1 MADDCWCKK
10 PVLSTFRWVFPW
22 RSRLTVS
29 YADAAR
35 PRARRAQERLELGL
49 QEQREYEATSETHRR
64 WTPEARYFG
73 QWRTGATQW
82 AHTRGMRSRG
92 TGTTRALPG
101 SPFNQPP
108 AVAIVA
114 SYAMSDRVSH
124 DRYGLGT
131 VVGTENGNAAVLV
144 DFGPKVLRVALPTT
158 KMVKL

>member
-1 MADDCWCKK
+1 MIVRAFMAVPIANKK
-10 PVLSTFRWVFPW
+10 VVAPLSGYQYEIRCYIRDPDGHLIEVGKPRTQ
-22 RSRLTVS
+22 SGTG
-29 YADAAR
+29 R
-35 PRARRAQERLELGL
+35 PRID
-49 QEQREYEATSETHRR
+49 S
-64 WTPEARYFG
+64 G

>member
-1 MADDCWCKK
+1 MYAASKI
-10 PVLSTFRWVFPW
+10 LGT
-22 RSRLTVS
+22 RSASVS
-29 YADAAR
+29 AR
-35 PRARRAQERLELGL
+35 PRID
-49 QEQREYEATSETHRR
+49 
-64 WTPEARYFG
+64 FG

-114 SYAMSDRVSH
+114 SYAISDRVSH

>member
-1 MADDCWCKK
+1 MRTHPDRRPSNVGGGPTDDK
-10 PVLSTFRWVFPW
+10 
-22 RSRLTVS
+22 
-29 YADAAR
+29 
-35 PRARRAQERLELGL
+35 
-49 QEQREYEATSETHRR
+49 
-64 WTPEARYFG
+64 G

>member
-1 MADDCWCKK
+1 
-10 PVLSTFRWVFPW
+10 
-22 RSRLTVS
+22 
-29 YADAAR
+29 
-35 PRARRAQERLELGL
+35 
-49 QEQREYEATSETHRR
+49 
-64 WTPEARYFG
+64 
-73 QWRTGATQW
+73 
-82 AHTRGMRSRG
+82 MRSRG

-144 DFGPKVLRVALPTT
+144 DFGPKVLRVPLPTT

>member
-1 MADDCWCKK
+1 L
-10 PVLSTFRWVFPW
+10 VLTAP
-22 RSRLTVS
+22 RSCGGVRESGVRIQTVN
-29 YADAAR
+29 R
-35 PRARRAQERLELGL
+35 
-49 QEQREYEATSETHRR
+49 SETHRR
-64 WTPEARYFG
+64 WTAEVRYFG

>member
-1 MADDCWCKK
+1 M
-10 PVLSTFRWVFPW
+10 PRPW
-22 RSRLTVS
+22 GR
-29 YADAAR
+29 
-35 PRARRAQERLELGL
+35 
-49 QEQREYEATSETHRR
+49 
-64 WTPEARYFG
+64 TPEDHGAKPAGGQDVG

-82 AHTRGMRSRG
+82 AHTRSMRSRG

-114 SYAMSDRVSH
+114 TYAMSDRVSH

-144 DFGPKVLRVALPTT
+144 DFGPKVLRVALPIT

>member
-1 MADDCWCKK
+1 
-10 PVLSTFRWVFPW
+10 
-22 RSRLTVS
+22 
-29 YADAAR
+29 
-35 PRARRAQERLELGL
+35 
-49 QEQREYEATSETHRR
+49 
-64 WTPEARYFG
+64 
-73 QWRTGATQW
+73 
-82 AHTRGMRSRG
+82 MRSRG
-92 TGTTRALPG
+92 TGTTRTLPG

-131 VVGTENGNAAVLV
+131 VVRTEDGNAVLV

>member
-1 MADDCWCKK
+1 
-10 PVLSTFRWVFPW
+10 
-22 RSRLTVS
+22 
-29 YADAAR
+29 
-35 PRARRAQERLELGL
+35 
-49 QEQREYEATSETHRR
+49 
-64 WTPEARYFG
+64 
-73 QWRTGATQW
+73 
-82 AHTRGMRSRG
+82 MRSRG

-101 SPFNQPP
+101 SPFNQLP

-114 SYAMSDRVSH
+114 YAMSDRVSH

>member
-1 MADDCWCKK
+1 MKGAGQLPKTSPLFWNRDC
-10 PVLSTFRWVFPW
+10 LSSRPTQGD
-22 RSRLTVS
+22 RSG
-29 YADAAR
+29 ANHG
-35 PRARRAQERLELGL
+35 PRAGLVARAL
-49 QEQREYEATSETHRR
+49 TS
-64 WTPEARYFG
+64 G
-73 QWRTGATQW
+73 NGTGATQW

-144 DFGPKVLRVALPTT
+144 NFGPKVLRVALPTT

>member
-1 MADDCWCKK
+1 MIMRAFMAVPIANKK
-10 PVLSTFRWVFPW
+10 VVAPLSGYQYEIRCYIRDPDGHLIEVGQTTDPERGLVA
-22 RSRLTVS
+22 RALTS
-29 YADAAR
+29 
-35 PRARRAQERLELGL
+35 GN
-49 QEQREYEATSETHRR
+49 
-64 WTPEARYFG
+64 G
-73 QWRTGATQW
+73 TGATQW

-92 TGTTRALPG
+92 TGTMRALPG

>member
-1 MADDCWCKK
+1 MPIAPCGLGSLASC
-10 PVLSTFRWVFPW
+10 
-22 RSRLTVS
+22 
-29 YADAAR
+29 A
-35 PRARRAQERLELGL
+35 PRAYLGWAREEILGL
-49 QEQREYEATSETHRR
+49 RVRGQLDL
-64 WTPEARYFG
+64 G

-114 SYAMSDRVSH
+114 YAMSDRVSH

>member
-1 MADDCWCKK
+1 MRPCRIFFASIGALKNSA
-10 PVLSTFRWVFPW
+10 V
-22 RSRLTVS
+22 
-29 YADAAR
+29 AASNN
-35 PRARRAQERLELGL
+35 RRA
-49 QEQREYEATSETHRR
+49 
-64 WTPEARYFG
+64 PYFG
-73 QWRTGATQW
+73 QWRTDATQW

-92 TGTTRALPG
+92 TGTTRTLPG

-131 VVGTENGNAAVLV
+131 VIGIENGNAAVLV

>member
-1 MADDCWCKK
+1 MVFD
-10 PVLSTFRWVFPW
+10 STQSCGGVRESGV
-22 RSRLTVS
+22 RIQTVN
-29 YADAAR
+29 R
-35 PRARRAQERLELGL
+35 
-49 QEQREYEATSETHRR
+49 SETHRR
-64 WTPEARYFG
+64 WTAEVRYFG

-82 AHTRGMRSRG
+82 AHTRGMRSRA
-92 TGTTRALPG
+92 TGTTLALPG
-101 SPFNQPP
+101 SPFNRQP

-131 VVGTENGNAAVLV
+131 VVGTENGNAAMLV

>member
-1 MADDCWCKK
+1 
-10 PVLSTFRWVFPW
+10 
-22 RSRLTVS
+22 
-29 YADAAR
+29 
-35 PRARRAQERLELGL
+35 
-49 QEQREYEATSETHRR
+49 
-64 WTPEARYFG
+64 
-73 QWRTGATQW
+73 
-82 AHTRGMRSRG
+82 MRSPG
-92 TGTTRALPG
+92 TGNTRALPG

-114 SYAMSDRVSH
+114 YAMSDRVSH